1 MAEHSKKRTGSL
13 YSELR
18 IELHSH
24 YAIGLWQG
32 RRVET
37 GEDGTVVKSGI
48 IGMPQF
54 LNKASLINQDSL
66 RDNPWADAAMLKM
79 DDQLIAAGSKMADLI
94 EQLDKNMQWLPK
106 GATLSEVISS
116 EPLDIH
122 VYSNTPLGYRCV
134 FLLLGFD
141 QFARLVLQAAHYGL
155 ISHQQR
161 YDRLSDGSRLVRE
174 IYGSVMSYR
183 SVAVSRLDAIENNTV
198 WQQAIS
204 ELGEP
209 NAGVLLGT
217 RRSIFSPPI
226 NESSVNFLRIRDISS
241 SLPDIL
247 TSPSSG

>member
-1 MAEHSKKRTGSL
+1 MVDSSEKRTGSL
-13 YSELR
+13 HSELK

-32 RRVET
+32 RRVEKD
-37 GEDGTVVKSGI
+37 EDGTVVKSAI
-48 IGMPQF
+48 IGMPHF

-66 RDNPWADAAMLKM
+66 KDNPLADAAMLGMEEK
-79 DDQLIAAGSKMADLI
+79 LTAANSNMQALI
-94 EQLDKNMQWLPK
+94 ESIGKNMQWLPK
-106 GATLSEVISS
+106 GATLSEATVS
-116 EPLDIH
+116 EPLDIR

-155 ISHQQR
+155 ISRQQR
-161 YDRLSDGSRLVRE
+161 YDKLSGGSRLVRE
-174 IYGSVMSYR
+174 IYGCAMRYR
-183 SVAVSRLDAIENNTV
+183 SVAVSRLDAIENNSV

-209 NAGVLLGT
+209 DSAVLRGT

-226 NESSVNFLRIRDISS
+226 NESSINFLRMRDISS
-241 SLPDIL
+241 SLPEIL
-247 TSPSSG
+247 TSLSSD